1 MKILTVRMP
10 NNDVYGVPVDVIARN
25 RAAFYAY
32 EFDGDVE
39 RSLREDTVPLF
50 ESDAYEVT
58 DWAKN
63 NMNWSDV
70 KHAAFKI
77 ESWHIDFQ
85 RGWTHGDVA
94 VRDATVSEESIVNCA
109 NKLAAVIDA
118 EREAETT

>member
-1 MKILTVRMP
+1 MKILTVKMP

-39 RSLREDTVPLF
+39 RSLREDTLPLF
-50 ESDAYEVT
+50 EGDAYEVT

-94 VRDATVSEESIVNCA
+94 VRDATVSEESIVRCNE
-109 NKLAAVIDA
+109 KLNAVFHDS
-118 EREAETT
+118 EEP